1 MSSKLA
7 EVWRQYTGPRRIINF
22 GLTFLIVAAFVF
34 SLRHIEII
42 PEFLKDTPEQMADLF
57 RRMWPIDWK
66 FFQVYVVKAMV
77 ETINIATLGT
87 MLTLIITFPLALLAT
102 NTIVRS
108 QALRM
113 IPKFIFV
120 ASRSV
125 NSLIWALFYVAV
137 FGPGSLAGVMAITSR
152 SIGFVGKLL
161 SEALD
166 QVNRNQIEA
175 VTSVGANP
183 LEVFIKGF
191 WPQIK
196 PSFVSISLLRWD
208 INIRET
214 AVLGLVG
221 AGGIGLLLESAID
234 IFKWRAVAAILIAIF
249 AVVVLAEFAVTRLRK
264 KII

>member
-1 MSSKLA
+1 MTTQLA
-7 EVWRQYTGPRRIINF
+7 EAWKRHTGPRRIINF
-22 GLTFLIVAAFVF
+22 LLSGFILAAFII
-34 SLRHIEII
+34 SLRNIEII
-42 PEFLKDTPEQMADLF
+42 PEFLKDTPAQMADLF
-57 RRMWPIDWK
+57 KRMWPIDWK
-66 FFQVYVVKAMV
+66 FFQFYVIRAIF

-87 MLTLIITFPLALLAT
+87 MLTLIVTFPLALMAS
-102 NTIVRS
+102 NSIIKS
-108 QALRM
+108 QAVRM

-137 FGPGSLAGVMAITSR
+137 FGPGALAGVMAITSR

-161 SEALD
+161 SEALE

-183 LEVFIKGF
+183 VSVFLKGY

-196 PSFVSISLLRWD
+196 PSFISISLLRWD

-234 IFKWRAVAAILIAIF
+234 IFKWRAVAAILVAIL
-249 AVVVLAEFAVTRLRK
+249 AVVLIAEFLVTRLRK